1 MSVVQLI
8 HDDWSESFTFIRIYV
23 EPFDVNTLTAPTPT
37 KKDESPRVDWRLL
50 ASVFSQSSQ
59 HNVLLSEEKTFCVF
73 EMARKRVKKFRQQ
86 TFESNKSN
94 KRNFFDFFRKNLFS

>member
-8 HDDWSESFTFIRIYV
+8 HDDWNESFTFIRIYV

-50 ASVFSQSSQ
+50 ASGFLAIISTQRVIVGRKNF
-59 HNVLLSEEKTFCVF
+59 LCLWDGEKASEKVSPTNF
-73 EMARKRVKKFRQQ
+73 RVK
-86 TFESNKSN
+86 
-94 KRNFFDFFRKNLFS
+94 